1 VNHRNKK
8 DRTPLFLAAGAG
20 NLVVSQL
27 LLQHGAGSLLLAH
40 IFTTQTMMYFE

>member
-1 VNHRNKK
+1 MNHRNKK

-27 LLQHGAGSLLLAH
+27 LLQHGAGSLLTH